1 MESSV
6 QMTRTGELGG
16 GGGGFCVVKPLQ
28 QLVMLWNFALH
39 DLHCGRY

>member
-16 GGGGFCVVKPLQ
+16 GGGGVLCSEAFAAACHVMEFCTT
-28 QLVMLWNFALH
+28 
-39 DLHCGRY
+39 